1 MTADANLFVAIAE
14 VAGIFVGFGALIAII
29 RHGEISAAQ
38 LARIRA
44 MVTIGLVVIVAALV
58 PVILVHYGV
67 DDHAL
72 WVVSSAVFLVVDWAA
87 IVLGLR
93 SASTRQ
99 MILDQARQSPVVA
112 AFFWVL
118 LELIPVQLP
127 LVVVIIGVNP
137 DLDAAFYLTALAFN
151 LFQAAFALT
160 QLVYLEVSRAG
171 D

>member
-1 MTADANLFVAIAE
+1 MTADATLFVAIAE

-58 PVILVHYGV
+58 PVVIAHYQV

-93 SASTRQ
+93 SASTRR
-99 MILDQARQSPVVA
+99 MILDQVRQSPVVA

-127 LVVVIIGVNP
+127 LVLVILGANP
-137 DLDAAFYLTALAFN
+137 ALDVAFYLTALAFN
-151 LFQAAFALT
+151 LFQAAFALA
-160 QLVYLEVSRAG
+160 QLVYLEVSRA

>member
-14 VAGIFVGFGALIAII
+14 VAGVFVGFGALIAII

-58 PVILVHYGV
+58 PVVLAQYGI

-72 WVVSSAVFLVVDWAA
+72 WAVSSAVFLVVDWAA

-93 SASTRQ
+93 NASTRR
-99 MILDQARQSPVVA
+99 MVLDQARQSPAVA

-127 LVVVIIGVNP
+127 LVLVILAVNP
-137 DLDAAFYLTALAFN
+137 DLDGAFYLTALAFN
-151 LFQAAFALT
+151 LFQAAFALA
-160 QLVYLEVSRAG
+160 QLVYLEVSRE